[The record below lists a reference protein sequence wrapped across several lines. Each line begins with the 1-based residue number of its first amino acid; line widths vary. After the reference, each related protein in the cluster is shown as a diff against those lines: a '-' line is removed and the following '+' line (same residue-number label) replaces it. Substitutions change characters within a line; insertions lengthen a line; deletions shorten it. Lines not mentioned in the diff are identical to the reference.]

1 MPTEISLFLLIAGMA
16 VATIAFN
23 IYSLVYA
30 KTHDIENTSLAT
42 ERPLTRVAAHVVFR
56 LVALETVGLLVLTIL
71 DCISRYYTFSMIVN
85 DAPSFLT
92 FLVLFRNFLN
102 YGLFTL
108 LPLFLLYL
116 GWSLKEHDKLI
127 EVRLGRH
134 KTYRQ
139 RRGNNAPTN

>member
-1 MPTEISLFLLIAGMA
+1 MPTELSLFFLIAGMA
-16 VATIAFN
+16 VATISFN
-23 IYSLVYA
+23 IYALVYA
-30 KTHDIENTSLAT
+30 KTHNIENTTLAQ

-56 LVALETVGLLVLTIL
+56 MVVLETAGLLVLTVL
-71 DCISRYYTFSMIVN
+71 DSISRYYTFSMIVN

-134 KTYRQ
+134 KAYR
-139 RRGNNAPTN
+139 RRGNNAHTN